1 MAESDFA
8 TLHHINLPM
17 MGELMGTAEKQ
28 SPEIEKP
35 QVNQSLGVLYW
46 RGRRYQIANRLSF
59 PSASK
64 SSNWCPVHLSK
75 Y

>member
-8 TLHHINLPM
+8 TLHHITLPM

-28 SPEIEKP
+28 SQETEKP

-46 RGRRYQIANRLSF
+46 R
-59 PSASK
+59 SK
-64 SSNWCPVHLSK
+64 RDSNPR
-75 Y
+75 